1 MLIETPFKLQD
12 VITLKLVGGDE
23 VIGRLQDEH
32 TDQYVELYR
41 PVLVMMGQQ
50 GFGLIPYLLTAGPD
64 TKVKIG
70 RDHVITIAKTLE
82 PVAKEYQKQTSSIV
96 V

>member
-12 VITLKLVGGDE
+12 VVTIKVVGGDE

-32 TDQYVELYR
+32 TDQFVEMSR
-41 PVLVMMGQQ
+41 PMLVMMGQQ
-50 GFGLIPYLLTAGPD
+50 GFGLIPYVLTAGPD
-64 TKVKIG
+64 AKIKID
-70 RDHVITIAKTLE
+70 RQHIITIAKTLE
-82 PVAKEYQKQTSSIV
+82 QVGKEYQKQTSSIV